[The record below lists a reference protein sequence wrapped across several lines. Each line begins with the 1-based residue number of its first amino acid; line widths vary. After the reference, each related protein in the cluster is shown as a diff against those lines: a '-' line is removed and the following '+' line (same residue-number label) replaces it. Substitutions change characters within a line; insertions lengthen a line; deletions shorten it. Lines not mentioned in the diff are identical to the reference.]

1 MYFKKIRER
10 LKEGKIIHDNELDI
24 DYYTRVSSNKENQLS
39 LEEQKKYFEKN
50 IKKNNIRN
58 LVCSYFDKYIFDT
71 SEKHKLF

>member
-39 LEEQKKYFEKN
+39 LEEQKN
-50 IKKNNIRN
+50 TLKKILR
-58 LVCSYFDKYIFDT
+58 KAT
-71 SEKHKLF
+71 